1 MRCGSGCSNSDGSWT
16 SSPPFGFRGGVVSE
30 KIGARRP
37 FRDFDRWKKKMCP
50 LFESRTVKLPPWR
63 SDRIRC
69 LRDRRRVDRERHR
82 SDRPN
87 ANRECFPLTW
97 HVSPV
102 NDDST
107 VKLSAPE
114 RGSPGRSTVDRR
126 FEDRARNARGWMEK
140 ARGKRDHKDARAKAH
155 GRDPRSRTE
164 RSAREQHLVRVPGS
178 GAARDATPPRC
189 AAVASR

>member
-1 MRCGSGCSNSDGSWT
+1 MARVVRIPT
-16 SSPPFGFRGGVVSE
+16 VRGP
-30 KIGARRP
+30 RRP
-37 FRDFDRWKKKMCP
+37 PSGSAGESFRKKSALGALFEILTVGKKKMCP

-69 LRDRRRVDRERHR
+69 LRDRRRVDRERPR